1 MNAARNE
8 LHGLLRFARE
18 QAIVRGS
25 NAMLIINYDKSDSS
39 KFLRYAGVIVEEEY
53 QSGGWLAAHQG
64 IYLPEGV
71 YFVPQT
77 VDSLTD
83 GFTFD
88 DLWPPAGV
96 DPDMR
101 SGVFLYG
108 WRRQL
113 DRSDRISGSEFSG
126 IGCVTGDEQVGS
138 DINSARMDA

>member
-1 MNAARNE
+1 MKAKLAFTLFELVIVLSIIVILATMGLVGYQASVPPGAVNAARNE

-25 NAMLIINYDKSDSS
+25 NAMLIINYDKSESS

-77 VDSLTD
+77 VDALTD
-83 GFTFD
+83 
-88 DLWPPAGV
+88 L
-96 DPDMR
+96 
-101 SGVFLYG
+101 SL
-108 WRRQL
+108 
-113 DRSDRISGSEFSG
+113 IH
-126 IGCVTGDEQVGS
+126 I
-138 DINSARMDA
+138 